1 MDREVGPGRGVFLS
15 RYDHAKHLENK
26 VITVIC
32 GYPIEKSCGF
42 FLSFALLSF
51 SLYRVLPRNAPVPIE
66 NLTFSILRNKPIL
79 GWEKNHG
86 SEKKN
91 QTPFELNQAL

>member
-51 SLYRVLPRNAPVPIE
+51 SLYRVLPEKVASEFATKKSGERILDRVIAFYRP
-66 NLTFSILRNKPIL
+66 NLGRIIFGVYRKC
-79 GWEKNHG
+79 
-86 SEKKN
+86 
-91 QTPFELNQAL
+91 